1 MNFDWM
7 QKGRVLVLGAR
18 GMLGQELVRVLGE
31 RKPEGRVFAW
41 DVDELDICDESAVR
55 VALSERAPAV
65 VINAAA
71 YTDVDGCET
80 NQELAHAVNG
90 AGPGNLARACIGI
103 GAVLVHFGTDFV
115 FDGLSGRPY
124 RPMDAANPLSAYG
137 RSKWEGEQAV
147 RAAGCRHLI
156 VRTSWLFGLGGR
168 NFVEAILAKA
178 SAGEGLRVVDDQ
190 VGRPTLASDLAAG
203 VVRLMDVGAAG
214 TQHFANSGECSWYEF
229 AKEIVQQAGMS
240 VEVTPMKSSELG
252 RPARRPAYSV
262 LDTSGYEELTG
273 DRPAPWTDALSRYLA
288 SRHSRS
294 ATAER
299 ISS

>member
-1 MNFDWM
+1 
-7 QKGRVLVLGAR
+7 
-18 GMLGQELVRVLGE
+18 MLGQELVELLRERMAGE
-31 RKPEGRVFAW
+31 GVIAW
-41 DVDELDICDESAVR
+41 DIAELDICDEAAVR
-55 VALSERAPAV
+55 RSLGKVAPAV

-80 NQELAHAVNG
+80 HQELAHSANG
-90 AGPGNLARACIGI
+90 VGPGHVARACVDI
-103 GAVLVHFGTDFV
+103 GASMVHFGTDFV
-115 FDGLSGRPY
+115 FDGLARRPY

-147 RAAGCRHLI
+147 RAAGGRYLI

-203 VVRLMDVGAAG
+203 VLQLLDASAAG
-214 TQHFANSGECSWYEF
+214 TVHFANSGECSWYEF
-229 AKEIVQQAGMS
+229 AKEIVRQAGMS
-240 VEVTPMKSSELG
+240 VEVTPMKSAELG

-262 LDTSGYEELTG
+262 LDTSGYEEVTG
-273 DRPAPWTDALSRYLA
+273 DRPAHWTDALSRYLA